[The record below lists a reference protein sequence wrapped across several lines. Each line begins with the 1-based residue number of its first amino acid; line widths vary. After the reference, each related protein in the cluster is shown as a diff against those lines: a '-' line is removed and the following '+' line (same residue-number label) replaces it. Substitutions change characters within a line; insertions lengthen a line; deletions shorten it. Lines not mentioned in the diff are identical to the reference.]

1 MNSRLRWRS
10 LTSAWTFAGKQVNSG
25 QQAQRAMTFVLVIPR
40 EGRVDAGL
48 GRQIGGRRCDGLDSR
63 LFVVGD
69 NRHSIDGFAR
79 LDGSFFQNL
88 DLAINAQNL
97 SH

>member
-10 LTSAWTFAGKQVNSG
+10 LTRAWTYAG
-25 QQAQRAMTFVLVIPR
+25 QQAQGAMALVLVITG

-48 GRQIGGRRCDGLDSR
+48 GRQIRRRRCDGLDSR

-69 NRHSIDGFAR
+69 DRYVDNMRSAKSRHV
-79 LDGSFFQNL
+79 LP
-88 DLAINAQNL
+88 
-97 SH
+97 